1 LPDPVASGAATAHHP
16 VSRLLNQFTINVL
29 MECTPTTQQISLEKS
44 AFSLYSCKMSNEYV
58 AQPLCAASLVT
69 R

>member
-1 LPDPVASGAATAHHP
+1 MH
-16 VSRLLNQFTINVL
+16 
-29 MECTPTTQQISLEKS
+29 TPTTQQMSLEKT
-44 AFSLYSCKMSNEYV
+44 AFSLYSCRMSNEYV